1 MTLTSQRRR
10 ELALAFVF
18 SAIFTVAIFYLT
30 FEVPR
35 IFDDIFRQYF
45 PEVFFDVEAIERTL
59 NTLRPVGYLA
69 LAATVVLIVL
79 GFAARKGVLTFLGS
93 LALYIPTFGYFAF
106 AMFFLTGLGAL
117 RALWLP
123 ILEFSPSILKLGCIA
138 YLPFSIIPNASLAG
152 IAITFVGLLVFSL
165 GVTTWLYG
173 RFRDYEL
180 VDFWIYKYSRHPQY
194 LGFILWS
201 YGLLIFVSYKTYIKG
216 AFATPPALIW
226 LLSTMMIIGIALSEE
241 LEMTKKYGEKYEEYR
256 RRAPFMVP
264 LPRSLARIITLP
276 MRIVGGYPK
285 NMKEVIAV
293 VALYTAILV
302 ALSYILMLVLGS

>member
-1 MTLTSQRRR
+1 MTLTPPHRRGFA
-10 ELALAFVF
+10 LALVL

-30 FEVPR
+30 FEIPR
-35 IFDDIFRQYF
+35 IFDDISRQYL
-45 PEVFFDVEAIERTL
+45 PEVFFDIEAIERTL
-59 NTLRPVGYLA
+59 SVLRPIGYLA
-69 LAATVVLIVL
+69 LAATVALIAL
-79 GFAARKGVLTFLGS
+79 GFATRRGILTFLGS

-123 ILEFSPSILKLGCIA
+123 ILEFSPSILKLGCVA
-138 YLPFSIIPNASLAG
+138 YLPFSIIPDASLAG
-152 IAITFVGLLVFSL
+152 IAITFVGLLIFSL

-173 RFRDYEL
+173 RFRGYEL

-226 LLSTMMIIGIALSEE
+226 LLSTMIIIGIALSEE

-276 MRIVGGYPK
+276 MWIVGGYPK
-285 NMKEVIAV
+285 NMKGVIAV
-293 VALYTAILV
+293 VALYTAILI
-302 ALSYILMLVLGS
+302 ALSYILMLVLEF